1 MSTVPHLQQFQLD
14 NLNVVALSPL
24 ATPKELRDAIP
35 MTPAAAETIAGG
47 RDAVNR
53 IIAGDDDRM
62 LIIVGP
68 CSIHDTDVAID
79 YARRLKALADELDDR
94 FLFVMRAYF
103 EKPRTTIGWKGLIS
117 DPHLDGTNDI
127 GAGLRTARELLITLA
142 EMGLPTATEM
152 LDPIVPQYLSD
163 CVAWASIGARTT
175 ESQTH
180 REMAS
185 GLSMPVGFKNSTDGN
200 LQVAIN
206 ALLSAQNQHHFLGI
220 DQNGKTCVVATRG
233 NKSGH
238 VILRGGTN
246 GPNYD
251 PVSVAEAEEQLRKAG
266 LSPRIVVDCS
276 HANSN
281 KRHELQAKVLESVVQ
296 QRVGGTRSIIGA
308 MIESNIHGGRQ
319 DMPANGGKLAYGVS
333 ITDAC
338 MDWDSTEAAFRAA
351 HALM

>member
-1 MSTVPHLQQFQLD
+1 
-14 NLNVVALSPL
+14 
-24 ATPKELRDAIP
+24 
-35 MTPAAAETIAGG
+35 MTPAAAETIAHG

-53 IIAGDDDRM
+53 IIAGEDDRM

-68 CSIHDTDVAID
+68 CSIHDADVATD
-79 YARRLKALADELDDR
+79 YASRLKKLAAELEDH

-103 EKPRTTIGWKGLIS
+103 EKPRTTVGWKGLIS

-127 GAGLRTARELLITLA
+127 GTGLSKARELLITLA
-142 EMGLPTATEM
+142 EMGLPTATEV
-152 LDPIVPQYLSD
+152 LDPIVPQYISD

-206 ALLSAQNQHHFLGI
+206 ALLSAQNPHHFLGI

-251 PVSVAEAEEQLRKAG
+251 PVSVAEAEEQLQKAG
-266 LSPRIVVDCS
+266 LTPRIVVDCS

-281 KRHELQAKVLESVVQ
+281 KKPELQEKVLESVVR
-296 QRVGGTRSIIGA
+296 QRVGGTTSIIGA

-319 DMPANGGKLAYGVS
+319 DMPTNGAKLAYGVS

-338 MDWDSTEAAFRAA
+338 MDWDSTEAAFRTV
-351 HALM
+351 HDLM